1 MDTSFESILIPAIEP
16 SKPLDPIL
24 QMLTSRAAT
33 DPSLKELVD
42 QVTTS
47 RASPAP
53 LQVFQ
58 SCIDDINM
66 AIETAK
72 SRNLE
77 LSNFLSPCEAQSNNT
92 NSPTS
97 ILLRLPVEIRKIIW
111 EYALTPQ
118 KISFGEGPDRD
129 HTKYQHPVCFR
140 RTGELKLI
148 ALFLVCRQIQV
159 DLADMGSKIDLLD
172 SVNPITRESR

>member
-1 MDTSFESILIPAIEP
+1 MDTCVESILIPAMEP
-16 SKPLDPIL
+16 SKAFDPIL

-33 DPSLKELVD
+33 DPSLRELVD
-42 QVTTS
+42 QATTS
-47 RASPAP
+47 RASPAQ

-58 SCIDDINM
+58 SCIDDINV

-72 SRNLE
+72 ARNLE
-77 LSNFLSPCEAQSNNT
+77 LSNMLSPSEAPSNNT

-97 ILLRLPVEIRKIIW
+97 ILLRLPVEIRKIMW
-111 EYALTPQ
+111 EYSLTPQ
-118 KISFGEGPDRD
+118 KIWFCEGADRD

-140 RTGELKLI
+140 RPGELKPI

-172 SVNPITRESR
+172 NVSPISLESI